1 MQPNYG
7 LPGSP
12 VRRTEEQMW
21 FLFSL
26 FIYEIQILS
35 PPAQNSPRSRERAF
49 SLLAQWLRGCI
60 RVKCRAKPVITS
72 TNYVKCTEDSG
83 SVVSGQICWSVFSY
97 MKNTD
102 LNANQTAEWIVSIQL
117 ADQRPSTWSQSH
129 RDPCSHTHTHTQ
141 TLIDLQAREHLHAGA
156 IG

>member
-1 MQPNYG
+1 MQHKHG

-12 VRRTEEQMW
+12 IRRTEERMW

-35 PPAQNSPRSRERAF
+35 PPAQNGPHSRKRAF
-49 SLLAQWLRGCI
+49 SLLARWLWERI
-60 RVKCRAKPVITS
+60 RAKREAKPVITS
-72 TNYVKCTEDSG
+72 TNYVKCTEDCG
-83 SVVSGQICWSVFSY
+83 TVVSGQICRSVFSY

-102 LNANQTAEWIVSIQL
+102 LNATQTAESIVSIQV
-117 ADQRPSTWSQSH
+117 AKRSMQ
-129 RDPCSHTHTHTQ
+129 SHTHTHTL